1 MKNTLY
7 PVILAGGG
15 GTRLW
20 PLSRRYYPKQ
30 FLSLDEKDSM
40 LQKTVLRMD
49 GLSTDGSV
57 SDPIV
62 ICNEEHRF
70 LVAENIEDINKSS
83 QEIILEPV
91 GRNTAPALTVAA
103 LRIDDPDA
111 IMLMMPADHIIPD
124 TGMLHEAI
132 NKAVEIAENDCFLT
146 FGIQPDK
153 PETGY
158 GYIKTADEISKGE
171 HCRAY
176 SIEEFVEKPNK
187 EKAIEYLESGKYYW
201 NSGIF
206 LMKTS
211 LWLDAIKEF
220 APEIYQQVTKS
231 VEHGQSDG
239 QFFRLNKDDF
249 TNCPDDSIDY
259 AVMENVSGSNK
270 FKSALVSL
278 DAGWSDIGSWAAVWE
293 VGEKDKNQNV
303 IKGDVITEGTRNS
316 IVYSQHR
323 LVTTVGC
330 DDILVIETADAVLV
344 GNREQAQDV
353 KKLVDSLQ
361 GQDREERLTHRE
373 VFRPWGSYESLDEG
387 EHFQVKRLKVKP
399 GKKLSL
405 QLHHK
410 RAEHWVVVK
419 GIATVTKG
427 TDVFKLKENESTY
440 IPLGEKHRLENAEDE
455 LLEVIEVQSGSYL
468 GEDDIVRFDDDFGR
482 VDQT

>member
-1 MKNTLY
+1 MKNTIH

-40 LQKTVLRMD
+40 LQKTVLRME
-49 GLSTDGSV
+49 GLSTDSAI
-57 SDPIV
+57 SDPII

-70 LVAENIEDINKSS
+70 LVAENIEDINKSC

-124 TGMLHEAI
+124 ISILHEAI
-132 NKAVEIAENDCFLT
+132 NKAVEIANDDYFLT

-171 HCRAY
+171 HCNAY
-176 SIEEFVEKPNK
+176 AIEEFVEKPDRVR
-187 EKAIEYLESGKYYW
+187 AQEYLESGKYYW

-211 LWLDAIKEF
+211 LWLDAIMEF
-220 APEIYQQVTKS
+220 APDIYKQSKKS
-231 VEHGQSDG
+231 VENGQSDG
-239 QFFRLNKDDF
+239 QFFRLNENDF
-249 TNCPDDSIDY
+249 SNCPDDSIDY
-259 AVMENVSGSNK
+259 AVMERVTVSDK
-270 FKSALVSL
+270 FRSALVSL

-293 VGEKDKNQNV
+293 VGEKDSDQNV

-316 IVYSQHR
+316 IVYSEHR

-330 DDILVIETADAVLV
+330 EDILVIETADAVLV

-361 GQDREERLTHRE
+361 GQEREERLTHRE

-387 EHFQVKRLKVKP
+387 INFQVKRLKVKP

-410 RAEHWVVVK
+410 RAEHWVVVR
-419 GIATVTKG
+419 GIATVTRG
-427 TDVFKLKENESTY
+427 TEVFKLKENESTY
-440 IPLGEKHRLENAEDE
+440 IPLGEKHRLENTEDG

-482 VDQT
+482 VD